1 MPEPVEDAL
10 IQTTTKWYQVATAL
24 KFHWKLFDK
33 GYNITF
39 DCQSTGNCIIY
50 KHILGELKMTD
61 GAHTFSQL
69 RNWLR
74 ERIERKEG
82 TAETLESPPPL
93 RLGLTLPVN
102 TTWDAMLAGRRSV
115 KTWNCEWVLM
125 KQTPLDPHSHS
136 VFSPQHDPKQFTS
149 PVKEF
154 YLLDTLTEPSTKE
167 HTTVILRM
175 LPPVNF
181 WTAF

>member
-1 MPEPVEDAL
+1 MISGSYGTLSFIGNFLTED
-10 IQTTTKWYQVATAL
+10 IQYYLRLSK
-24 KFHWKLFDK
+24 HWKLHHLQAYIRRVENDWW
-33 GYNITF
+33 
-39 DCQSTGNCIIY
+39 STHFLTA
-50 KHILGELKMTD
+50 KKL
-61 GAHTFSQL
+61 
-69 RNWLR
+69 
-74 ERIERKEG
+74 IERKEG

-102 TTWDAMLAGRRSV
+102 TTWDAMLAGSRSV

-149 PVKEF
+149 PIKEF
-154 YLLDTLTEPSTKE
+154 YLLDTLAEPSTKE